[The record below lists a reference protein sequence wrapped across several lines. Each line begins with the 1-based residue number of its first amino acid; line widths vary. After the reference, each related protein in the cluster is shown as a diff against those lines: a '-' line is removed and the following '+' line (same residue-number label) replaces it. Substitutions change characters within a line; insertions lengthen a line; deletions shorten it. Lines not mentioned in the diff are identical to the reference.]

1 MKSPRKR
8 HYTFFIVPEKT
19 ARIHSFTLPTKV
31 IQGIAGLMSF
41 GFVLFLYFMVDYVDS
56 KGKMKELRALRE
68 EVREQGVQIQA
79 FAGELSGIEAQMGK
93 LRQFDTK
100 LRIITNLEPPK
111 QTENILGTGGYS
123 AEVGEY
129 GAYVGVDHEL
139 ILRKM
144 HSDLN
149 NMKATAGIQEKS
161 FEELMEFLKDQKS
174 LLVSTPSIWPT
185 RGWITSG
192 FGYRPYPFTGN
203 EKMHEG
209 IDIATRMGTPVVAPA
224 DGVVTFVGS
233 EGSFGNLIVIDHGY
247 GISTRFGHLSEIYIR
262 VGKRVR
268 RGDKIAAVGDTGRCT
283 GPHVHYEVRLNG
295 VPVNPANYILD

>member
-1 MKSPRKR
+1 
-8 HYTFFIVPEKT
+8 
-19 ARIHSFTLPTKV
+19 
-31 IQGIAGLMSF
+31 
-41 GFVLFLYFMVDYVDS
+41 
-56 KGKMKELRALRE
+56 
-68 EVREQGVQIQA
+68 
-79 FAGELSGIEAQMGK
+79 
-93 LRQFDTK
+93 
-100 LRIITNLEPPK
+100 
-111 QTENILGTGGYS
+111 
-123 AEVGEY
+123 
-129 GAYVGVDHEL
+129 
-139 ILRKM
+139 
-144 HSDLN
+144 
-149 NMKATAGIQEKS
+149 
-161 FEELMEFLKDQKS
+161 MEFLKDQKS
-174 LLVSTPSIWPT
+174 LLASTPSLWPT
-185 RGWITSG
+185 RGWVTSG

-209 IDIATRMGTPVVAPA
+209 IDIATRIGTPVVAPA